1 MGVKLGEGSKI
12 EGGMSWRSNAIY
24 EATAYSNGE
33 FIALDIRELHNTLVE
48 TIRINIP
55 ISNVRQ
61 LGDLV
66 NTHLAKYNVK
76 LKEKKDELAE
86 LEKQVALK
94 KLEIEKLEEVEE

>member
-1 MGVKLGEGSKI
+1 MGIKLGEGKKI
-12 EGGMSWRSNAIY
+12 DSGTGWNSDVEY
-24 EATAYSNGE
+24 EASAYSNSE
-33 FIALDIRELHNTLVE
+33 FIALDIREMHNTVVE

-66 NTHLAKYNVK
+66 NTHLAKHSVK
-76 LKEKKDELAE
+76 VNEKMNELAE

-94 KLEIEKLEEVEE
+94 ELELKKLREMEE